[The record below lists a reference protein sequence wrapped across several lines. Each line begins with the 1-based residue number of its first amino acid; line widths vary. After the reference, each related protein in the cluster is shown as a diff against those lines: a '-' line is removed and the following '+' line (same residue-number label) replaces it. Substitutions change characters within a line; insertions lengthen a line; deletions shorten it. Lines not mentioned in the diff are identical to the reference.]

1 MTVANAL
8 HLVLGATES
17 HDALYYALGVFFGV
31 GLYAY
36 LASTICLAIWFFWRG
51 RRLFIA
57 GISLLGFGFLMQVGY
72 LVVRGVVGGRPP
84 FANTFETLI
93 LLSACLVVFFLAMLR
108 NEEWRP
114 LSPLAALAGLMVTV
128 YARFIMPEEVEP
140 LVPALRDSFWLTVH
154 VIFCF
159 VSYAAFI
166 LSYIGALAYLAKEPK
181 HAKGAGFAFS
191 LTLTG
196 LIAAVVMVALSGTD
210 LWHEWRGTVI
220 LASCGGAFV
229 AAFGLWPL
237 VGFADAKLGLRDRLP
252 EKSVLSRMTYK
263 TVALGFPFL
272 TLGIVTGS
280 VWASQAWGRYW
291 GWDPKET
298 ASLIT
303 WLVFALYL
311 HLRLV
316 PKWRGPWVAWVAVGG
331 GWCVLFTYVGVNYL
345 LSGLH
350 AYG

>member
-17 HDALYYALGVFFGV
+17 RGALYYALGVFFDV
-31 GLYAY
+31 GLYSY
-36 LASTICLAIWFFWRG
+36 LASTICLAIWFLWRG
-51 RRLFIA
+51 RNLFIA
-57 GISLLGFGFLMQVGY
+57 GISLLGLGALMQVGY

-84 FANTFETLI
+84 FANTFETMI
-93 LLSACLVVFFLAMLR
+93 LLSACLVAFFLAMLR
-108 NEEWRP
+108 SKEWRP
-114 LSPLAALAGLMVTV
+114 LSPLAALAGLMITV
-128 YARFIMPEEVEP
+128 YASFIIPGEVEP

-166 LSYIGALAYLAKEPK
+166 LSYIGALAYLAKEPR
-181 HAKGAGFAFS
+181 HAKGAAFAFALS
-191 LTLTG
+191 VTG
-196 LIAAVVMVALSGTD
+196 LIAAVVIVALSGTD
-210 LWHEWRGTVI
+210 LWQEHRGTV
-220 LASCGGAFV
+220 LLVSCSGAF
-229 AAFGLWPL
+229 ATALGLWPL
-237 VGFADAKLGLRDRLP
+237 VGLVDAKLGLRDRLP
-252 EKSVLSRMTYK
+252 DKSVLGRMTYK
-263 TVALGFPFL
+263 AVALGFPFL

-311 HLRLV
+311 HIRLV
-316 PKWRGPWVAWVAVGG
+316 PKWRGPWIAWVAVGG
-331 GWCVLFTYVGVNYL
+331 FWCVLFTYFGVNYL

>member
-1 MTVANAL
+1 MANAL
-8 HLVLGATES
+8 HLVFAAAEP
-17 HDALYYALGVFFGV
+17 HDALYYALGIFFDV
-31 GLYAY
+31 SLYAY
-36 LASTICLAIWFFWRG
+36 LFSTIALAIWFLWRP
-51 RRLFIA
+51 RALLVA
-57 GISLLGFGFLMQVGY
+57 GISLLGLGLVMQVGY
-72 LVVRGVVGGRPP
+72 LVVRGMIGGRPP

-93 LLSACLVVFFLAMLR
+93 LLAACLVAFFLVMLK

-114 LSPLAALAGLMVTV
+114 MAPLAALAGLMVTV
-128 YARFIMPEEVEP
+128 YAWFITPDEVEP
-140 LVPALRDSFWLTVH
+140 LLPALRDNFWLTVH

-166 LSYIGALAYLAKEPK
+166 LSYIGALAFLAREPR
-181 HAKGAGFAFS
+181 HAKGGAFACA

-196 LIAAVVMVALSGTD
+196 LAAAVVMVAISGTD
-210 LWHEWRGTVI
+210 VWHESRSTVL
-220 LASCGGAFV
+220 LASCGGAV
-229 AAFGLWPL
+229 ALALGLWPI
-237 VGFADAKLGLRDRLP
+237 VGIVDKELGLRKLLP
-252 EKSVLSRMTYK
+252 EKEVLGRMTYK
-263 TVALGFPFL
+263 AVALGFPFL

-303 WLVFALYL
+303 WFVFALYL

-331 GWCVLFTYVGVNYL
+331 FWCVLFTYFGVNYL
-345 LSGLH
+345 LTGLH
-350 AYG
+350 AYGG

>member
-1 MTVANAL
+1 MANTL
-8 HLVLGATES
+8 HLAFAAAEP
-17 HDALYYALGVFFGV
+17 HDALYNALRVLLDV
-31 GLYAY
+31 SVYAY
-36 LASTICLAIWFFWRG
+36 LFSTIALAIWFLWRQ
-51 RRLFIA
+51 REFLIA
-57 GISLLGFGFLMQVGY
+57 GISLLGLGFVTQVGY
-72 LVVRGVVGGRPP
+72 LVVRGIVGRRPP

-93 LLSACLVVFFLAMLR
+93 LLAACLVAFFLAMLR
-108 NEEWRP
+108 SKEWRQV
-114 LSPLAALAGLMVTV
+114 SPLAALAGLMVTV
-128 YARFIMPEEVEP
+128 YARFIMPDEVEP
-140 LVPALRDSFWLTVH
+140 LLPALRDNFWLTVH

-166 LSYIGALAYLAKEPK
+166 LSYIGALAFLAREPK
-181 HAKGAGFAFS
+181 HAKGAAFAFA

-196 LIAAVVMVALSGTD
+196 SVAA
-210 LWHEWRGTVI
+210 TVI
-220 LASCGGAFV
+220 VAMSRLENWRELRTTVLLVSCGGALV

-237 VGFADAKLGLRDRLP
+237 VGIVDRELGLRKSLP
-252 EKSVLSRMTYK
+252 EKGVLGRMTYRA
-263 TVALGFPFL
+263 VALGFPFL

-303 WLVFALYL
+303 WFVFALYL

-331 GWCVLFTYVGVNYL
+331 FWCVLFTYFGVNYL
-345 LSGLH
+345 LTGLH
-350 AYG
+350 AYGG